1 MTGTPVEGGSVT
13 FDRLHQGR
21 VALITCGSR
30 GIGQSVAFELARR
43 GAHVVIGARTD
54 QSETAQLVAEAG
66 GEALAL
72 TLDISDPA
80 SVDEARARVEADLG
94 QVDILV
100 NNAATFETA
109 TWDAL
114 DFELWQH
121 VISVNLNGTML
132 MCKAFLPLMRG
143 RSWGRVINIAS
154 ASVAIASPVSIAY
167 RASKMGIVGLTRAL
181 SATLGDEGIT
191 INAVV
196 PSLTRTA
203 MTEGIPQAI
212 VDASLGRQ
220 GITRGAEPA
229 DIAGSVFLLAADEA
243 NWITGQTIRANGGN
257 AFGL

>member
-1 MTGTPVEGGSVT
+1 MTGTPVEGGSARV
-13 FDRLHQGR
+13 DRPHQGR
-21 VALITCGSR
+21 VALITGGSR
-30 GIGQSVAFELARR
+30 GIGQSVAVELARR

-54 QSETAQLVAEAG
+54 QSETVQLVAEAG

-80 SVDEARARVEADLG
+80 SVAEARARVEAG
-94 QVDILV
+94 PGRVDILV

-143 RSWGRVINIAS
+143 RGWGRVINIAS

-167 RASKMGIVGLTRAL
+167 RASKMGIIGLTRAL
-181 SATLGDEGIT
+181 SATLRDEGVT
-191 INAVV
+191 INAVGAA
-196 PSLTRTA
+196 LTHTA
-203 MTEGIPQAI
+203 MAAGVPEAI
-212 VDASLGRQ
+212 LKERV
-220 GITRGAEPA
+220 GA
-229 DIAGSVFLLAADEA
+229 
-243 NWITGQTIRANGGN
+243 
-257 AFGL
+257 

>member
-1 MTGTPVEGGSVT
+1 MTGTGPEGGSASL
-13 FDRLHQGR
+13 DRPHQGR
-21 VALITCGSR
+21 VALITGGSR
-30 GIGQSVAFELARR
+30 GIGQAVAVELARR

-80 SVDEARARVEADLG
+80 SVEEARTRVEADLG
-94 QVDILV
+94 KVDILV

-114 DFELWQH
+114 DFELWQR
-121 VISVNLNGTML
+121 VMSVNLNGTML

-143 RSWGRVINIAS
+143 RGWGRVINIAS

-167 RASKMGIVGLTRAL
+167 RASKMGIIGLTRAL

-196 PSLTRTA
+196 ASLTNTA
-203 MTEGIPQAI
+203 MAEGVPEAI
-212 VDASLGRQ
+212 VNDSVGRQ
-220 GITRGAEPA
+220 
-229 DIAGSVFLLAADEA
+229 
-243 NWITGQTIRANGGN
+243 
-257 AFGL
+257 